1 MFATSSSGVVYSM
14 AIVINGQEKRL
25 GLALSGGGFRAAAF
39 HLGVMRQ
46 LQALGLLDKLDL
58 LSCVSGGSIAG
69 GALVANWGSPD
80 TLDRLD
86 TYLRTKSIAVAS
98 AIGGLFDPFETRLGK
113 LANTY
118 DRDLFSGITL
128 SDLRNG
134 PRIYF
139 NATNLSTGNMFFFVA
154 GGGLPEE
161 IGEHELGV
169 VSAPDFPVS
178 QAVAASSAFP
188 PVFGPLRLTTDI
200 YPPGANVE
208 YVTLTDG
215 GIYDNMGVNPL
226 LRVARNRLDYMI
238 VSDGGSPFVNDL
250 QPTESGSIVLK
261 AAFDIMMEQI
271 RGLEFDRM
279 EHRHLAGKG
288 PRPLWFSIDS
298 TNGERQPGDAERAAS
313 ISTNLK
319 KLSAEEM
326 RVLTRHGG
334 ALLDARITTYA
345 PELRG

>member
-1 MFATSSSGVVYSM
+1 
-14 AIVINGQEKRL
+14 
-25 GLALSGGGFRAAAF
+25 
-39 HLGVMRQ
+39 
-46 LQALGLLDKLDL
+46 
-58 LSCVSGGSIAG
+58 
-69 GALVANWGSPD
+69 
-80 TLDRLD
+80 
-86 TYLRTKSIAVAS
+86 
-98 AIGGLFDPFETRLGK
+98 
-113 LANTY
+113 
-118 DRDLFSGITL
+118 
-128 SDLRNG
+128 
-134 PRIYF
+134 
-139 NATNLSTGNMFFFVA
+139 MFFFVA

-178 QAVAASSAFP
+178 QAAAASSAFP

-215 GIYDNMGVNPL
+215 GIYDNMRVNPL
-226 LRVARNRLDYMI
+226 LPVARSRLDYMI

-288 PRPLWFSIDS
+288 PRPLWFSIDR
-298 TNGERQPGDAERAAS
+298 TNGERQSGGAERAAS

-319 KLSAEEM
+319 KVSTEEM

-334 ALLDARITTYA
+334 ALLDARLTTYA